1 MNKFPLFRDILREKC
16 PPDER
21 FFHQITHRN
30 AVTQSGIHT
39 DKFVWPWAVCTTS
52 KTHTTHASSLHV
64 HSVFPFKRNTFLLTL
79 TIRFALAGFY
89 PSPWGHNSIKYTIA
103 LCDTL
108 SFLMNVSPRRPLTA
122 QSMSFGAS
130 LMPSIS
136 HSDNSAFHLK
146 WGTDTSIFKALIK
159 FKIRS
164 AAGKSEQWCAAVP
177 IYIGGNQLPHIFCSE
192 N

>member
-1 MNKFPLFRDILREKC
+1 MRAHSREYIPTNIRGREQYAQPQRHARMLRLSRFTRFFPLTV
-16 PPDER
+16 
-21 FFHQITHRN
+21 TH
-30 AVTQSGIHT
+30 
-39 DKFVWPWAVCTTS
+39 FCW
-52 KTHTTHASSLHV
+52 
-64 HSVFPFKRNTFLLTL
+64 L

-103 LCDTL
+103 LCDIL
-108 SFLMNVSPRRPLTA
+108 SFLMNVSPRSPLAA

-146 WGTDTSIFKALIK
+146 WCTDTSIFKALIK
-159 FKIRS
+159 FRIRS